1 MRFINDGE
9 LHGLQI
15 TGTIMPCTDKDKYAT
30 HDSKFG
36 LGGWHEVVTIEQRDN
51 IPEER
56 RRLGMACYVKSEG
69 KLYILRNNLLNTGW
83 VTFTGS
89 TNAVDIIKEAIANG
103 QIELNVDLANY
114 YNIDQT
120 NEMLE
125 PLAVKTEV
133 DKAILE
139 AVEEI
144 KDWVIEQDYV
154 SNEIADEKFLSKEDA
169 EKDYVSVETFNEFLE
184 ENIEDL
190 KGITTKLEE
199 LEENSATKEELAELK
214 DDLEAVK
221 QDYVSKVELGEK
233 AYVNADDVKGILEDG
248 KYVTEEKLD
257 ELDVVKKDNIDEL
270 LTDFVKKDDIDIKK
284 NPETGFLTVKDLKGY
299 ATVALLNDT
308 VANLNVLTLKDLKGY
323 ATEAWVRDYVAL
335 NGGTGSEGG
344 TVDLTGYVK
353 TSDMTIALADY
364 VSKQALLEKN
374 YARMDEVTEALSEF
388 SELVINEVTEKYAT
402 KEETS
407 EKYVAK
413 DELEAKGYLTEHQD
427 LSGYVKVSELEE
439 KGYLTEH
446 QDLSDYVTVVEFEGV
461 KDTLDNTRQSL
472 DNALLGMQT
481 FSNTI
486 SEIITGMGNQF
497 DTRAVVLREDTNP
510 EEVDNPDYG
519 AMYIRCY
526 NNNLYA
532 GSMNYTADGRVLGD
546 GNRIMLDADLKDM
559 QIEELQTEN
568 KALIGAINELKA
580 RLDALENRET

>member
-1 MRFINDGE
+1 MKFINDGE

-446 QDLSDYVTVVEFEGV
+446 QDLSDYVTVVEFEDV

-580 RLDALENRET
+580 RLDALENKET